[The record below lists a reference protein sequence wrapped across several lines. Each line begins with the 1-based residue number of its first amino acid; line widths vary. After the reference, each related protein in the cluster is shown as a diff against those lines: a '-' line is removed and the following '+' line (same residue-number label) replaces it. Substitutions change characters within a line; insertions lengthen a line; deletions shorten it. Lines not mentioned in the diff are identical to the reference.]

1 MNIIIYDFGTSSLK
15 ACLFDASCE
24 TDGLRAFCSKPYP
37 IYYGDGEKVEQHE
50 EDWWNAACEATKQL
64 LQESALSPGDIGAI
78 SFCCQMG
85 ALIPVDRE
93 GKTVIPPIS
102 LLDDRAKVEFKK
114 YFCDGLIRA
123 EGRNVRKVL
132 QFLSHALYMPYTS
145 KEPFWKYIWIR
156 DNMPDVYN
164 RIYKCLDV
172 IDWLLFRCT
181 GRFVRVMDNAQYTSF
196 LDRKDTSSWNDYLC
210 RKFGLKKEHLPE
222 IVKSTS
228 IIGGLLP
235 EAAAQLGLNSG
246 IPIVAGASDVSCIP
260 LGAGLYKNGQCS
272 IYCGT
277 SGMVETVT
285 DRYLLDVR
293 NNCCSL
299 RTAIDG
305 MYFYSSEIALAGKCV
320 DAYVDILYPEKTFHE
335 KLEHFYRKI
344 SNAPVGCGGMIFAPW
359 FMGIKSPR
367 SNSDIG
373 GMAVGLKYGFND
385 AYLGRALAE
394 GLCFQYRW
402 IVESQQKKIRQ
413 DDIVRFVGGTSC
425 SDAVCQIL
433 SDVLGRPVEVIEHP
447 ELVGCYGALTL
458 ARLALGLSPDIAHAC
473 SRRAIRNIYTPSDSA
488 HAIYQDCYARF
499 LKVYDCAKKMS
510 R

>member
-1 MNIIIYDFGTSSLK
+1 
-15 ACLFDASCE
+15 
-24 TDGLRAFCSKPYP
+24 
-37 IYYGDGEKVEQHE
+37 
-50 EDWWNAACEATKQL
+50 
-64 LQESALSPGDIGAI
+64 
-78 SFCCQMG
+78 MG
-85 ALIPVDRE
+85 ALIPIDRE

-228 IIGGLLP
+228 IIGGILP

-260 LGAGLYKNGQCS
+260 LG
-272 IYCGT
+272 
-277 SGMVETVT
+277 
-285 DRYLLDVR
+285 
-293 NNCCSL
+293 
-299 RTAIDG
+299 
-305 MYFYSSEIALAGKCV
+305 
-320 DAYVDILYPEKTFHE
+320 YPEKTFRE
-335 KLEHFYRKI
+335 KLEYFDKKI
-344 SNAPVGCGGMIFAPW
+344 SDAPAGCGGMIFAPW
-359 FMGIKSPR
+359 FLGIKSPR

-402 IVESQQKKIRQ
+402 IVESQQKKYARM
-413 DDIVRFVGGTSC
+413 T
-425 SDAVCQIL
+425 L
-433 SDVLGRPVEVIEHP
+433 SDSSVVRPVRTLSAKFSP
-447 ELVGCYGALTL
+447 MYWVGLL
-458 ARLALGLSPDIAHAC
+458 KSL
-473 SRRAIRNIYTPSDSA
+473 NIPNW
-488 HAIYQDCYARF
+488 
-499 LKVYDCAKKMS
+499 
-510 R
+510 